1 MKLIDVSKHLENE
14 KARKKDYS
22 ICSLSVMDNLS
33 DPNITYDNN
42 SICNYYY
49 DYLKYSQNLIKN
61 IQIRMRSYLKRLI
74 R

>member
-22 ICSLSVMDNLS
+22 LCSLSVMDNLS

-49 DYLKYSQNLIKN
+49 EYLKYSQEFDKKYPNKN
-61 IQIRMRSYLKRLI
+61 EVYLKRLI